1 MIIANS
7 SLCASLVICHLISN
21 AHSWNNCWLHNST
34 ITISCDGSTLLNVS
48 LYCRFTLNSTTI
60 IFRPYFNMFIC
71 FYYPGVFISERLS
84 ETLPFSRKN
93 VRKGLCPLFFIFYFF
108 INLFFLSFLYSFS
121 YSVIHLLIGSL
132 IRWFIHS
139 FNDSLIPWF
148 MDFSYLSIS
157 LFILFIYHLL
167 QWTVQI
173 EGKNC

>member
-93 VRKGLCPLFFIFYFF
+93 VRKGLCPLFFIFLL
-108 INLFFLSFLYSFS
+108 IYSFS
-121 YSVIHLLIGSL
+121 HF
-132 IRWFIHS
+132 FIHS
-139 FNDSLIPWF
+139 VIQ
-148 MDFSYLSIS
+148 
-157 LFILFIYHLL
+157 LFIYSLVHWFVDLFIHSMIHWFL
-167 QWTVQI
+167 DLWILVICLSLYLFCLFIIYYSGQFR
-173 EGKNC
+173 